1 MLAISS
7 NLVWPLQ
14 FCVSSSC
21 RYYVYVHMARMGGP
35 FLQEGVQ
42 SHDRINKWTWGP
54 NIHWSGGGGG
64 EGVQLYSDTGVN
76 VLLISTSVKGAS
88 HTYSHLSSRLS
99 AWLAKAYRNMASMAS
114 TMDCMLAILLS
125 LHL

>member
-14 FCVSSSC
+14 FCGSSSC

-42 SHDRINKWTWGP
+42 SHDRINGP
-54 NIHWSGGGGG
+54 GVQMSIGSEGGGGG
-64 EGVQLYSDTGVN
+64 GPT
-76 VLLISTSVKGAS
+76 
-88 HTYSHLSSRLS
+88 
-99 AWLAKAYRNMASMAS
+99 
-114 TMDCMLAILLS
+114 IL
-125 LHL
+125 